1 MERRGIRSH
10 ELICPLLDC
19 GKVFSRSCDLICH
32 YNVEVREAQIP
43 DRRQA
48 ICVPLMR
55 SSVPPQNRAQRAPR
69 EGRVLTQE
77 PAASGLRALLG
88 LTPLR
93 QEQAIIRD
101 RDRNNPPIIKIKA
114 KLKIRLVSASRK
126 LEIYGANDH
135 KSKPEFIPPRHS
147 QVHALCFSLSR
158 S

>member
-10 ELICPLLDC
+10 ELMCPLLDC

-101 RDRNNPPIIKIKA
+101 RDRN
-114 KLKIRLVSASRK
+114 
-126 LEIYGANDH
+126 
-135 KSKPEFIPPRHS
+135 KPR
-147 QVHALCFSLSR
+147 FS
-158 S
+158 